1 MPARTGQQY
10 IDELNERPIRV
21 EIEGKSYTGGT
32 ADLPQFRN
40 VVRSYAEL
48 YDLQHEQA
56 LIDTLTYP
64 SPKTGDRVGTSFLQP
79 ANAEELLKR
88 REMMQVWA
96 RYSNGVLGR
105 TGDYL
110 NSAVMA
116 LASAK
121 DRLTRASATTSLPT
135 TSTCAST
142 ICC

>member
-1 MPARTGQQY
+1 MPARTGQEY
-10 IDELNERPIRV
+10 IDQLNERPIRV
-21 EIEGKSYTGGT
+21 EIEGQAYTGGT

-48 YDLQHEQA
+48 YDLQHEPS
-56 LIDTLTYP
+56 LVDTLTYP
-64 SPKTGDRVGTSFLQP
+64 SPTTGDRVGMSFLQP
-79 ANAEELLKR
+79 ANAEELVKR

-96 RYSNGVLGR
+96 RHSNGVLGR

-121 DRLTRASATTSLPT
+121 DWF
-135 TSTCAST
+135 
-142 ICC
+142 